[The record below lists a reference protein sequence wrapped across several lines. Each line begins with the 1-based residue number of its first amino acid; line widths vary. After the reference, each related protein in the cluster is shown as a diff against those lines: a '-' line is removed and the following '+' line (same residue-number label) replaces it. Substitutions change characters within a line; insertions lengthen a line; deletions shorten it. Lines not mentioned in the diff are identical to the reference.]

1 MIEQQDWETMGR
13 IKRYVSSLKKQ
24 SDPLYKKSI
33 DKYSSIL
40 YDLKRKVVAVDN
52 V

>member
-1 MIEQQDWETMGR
+1 MVFIEDWETMGR

-33 DKYSSIL
+33 DKYSGIL
-40 YDLKRKVVAVDN
+40 YDLKEKVTVK
-52 V
+52 